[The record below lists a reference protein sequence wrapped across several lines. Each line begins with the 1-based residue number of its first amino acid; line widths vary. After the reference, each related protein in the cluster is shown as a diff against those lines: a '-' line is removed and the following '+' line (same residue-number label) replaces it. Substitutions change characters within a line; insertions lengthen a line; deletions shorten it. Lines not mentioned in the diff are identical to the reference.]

1 MSEQPPVANLTFV
14 NERSR
19 RMAEDALSIWP
30 KQEIILGCKQLQQYI
45 DENDT
50 TISRRHLV
58 LRCVQFDED
67 AATWNVAPMVYA
79 EDLSMN
85 GTILVREG
93 PDEDGSTVRLDHQL
107 TKSMGPVLLQHGDC
121 LYFSKSTFVQYKET
135 TPESEHKMS
144 FIMSCEVK
152 RVDDEF
158 DIFSRLIGAG
168 GQGKVFIAWDRKAG
182 QQLACKV
189 VSLAGVKLDHD
200 KGAPKQA
207 STQATA
213 NHGSKLQPTKLLRK
227 IHRLEVEYDIL
238 KDLSHPNIIDMRK
251 VFITTHHI
259 YIMQELMTGGDLFS
273 YIFYKGGILGD
284 SLSAVI
290 TRQLLKAV
298 EYLHSKGVVHRDI
311 KPENILM
318 SSWED
323 GSRVV
328 LTDFGIAKRISASSA
343 STSQFGAR
351 FRMFST
357 CGTFGFA
364 APEVNKLNPT
374 IAGNKGYSSAID
386 MWSVGTVTALMLT
399 SSLAFDH
406 RPSDGDIGPVNTRSY
421 SAYDLSDIDQGK
433 QAWENVPK
441 RARNFVTS
449 LLALQ
454 EDKRLTAKKAL
465 QHSWFTNHICA
476 ASFDAVYEKS
486 ICDWKPRATPQAD
499 IVVTID
505 TSDIAIPTPSASQ
518 IVRQRSDSAVIQS
531 EFFQKDATDKDI
543 AGPMDTSSNP
553 GLATEQELDTTPI
566 LAASPA
572 SAPSQPSSAQPSSS
586 DSASRTTIPQFST
599 PSPVLDDPFQPSYLR
614 PPESSDLDQDLD
626 ALQPSARLKNL
637 QASSEFT
644 WPSSPPN
651 KHMKRFAS
659 FEFPWPSQP
668 AKMRR

>member
-1 MSEQPPVANLTFV
+1 MTEQPPVANLTFV

-19 RMAEDALSIWP
+19 RVAEDALSIWP

-45 DENDT
+45 DVNDT

-121 LYFSKSTFVQYKET
+121 LYFSRSTFVQYKET
-135 TPESEHKMS
+135 TPENEQKMS

-152 RVDDEF
+152 RLDEEF

-182 QQLACKV
+182 QQVACKA
-189 VSLAGVKLDHD
+189 VSLAGVNLDHD

-298 EYLHSKGVVHRDI
+298 EDLHSKGIVHRDI

-328 LTDFGIAKRISASSA
+328 LTDFGIAKRISASIA

-399 SSLAFDH
+399 GSLAFDH
-406 RPSDGDIGPVNTRSY
+406 RASDGDIGPVNTRSY

-486 ICDWKPRATPQAD
+486 ICDWKPRTTPQAD
-499 IVVTID
+499 IMVNID
-505 TSDIAIPTPSASQ
+505 TSDIAIPTLSASE
-518 IVRQRSDSAVIQS
+518 IVRQRSDSAVVQS
-531 EFFQKDATDKDI
+531 EFFQKDATDEDI
-543 AGPMDTSSNP
+543 ADPMDTFSHP
-553 GLATEQELDTTPI
+553 DQATEQGLDTTPI

-572 SAPSQPSSAQPSSS
+572 SAPSSLLLTAPY
-586 DSASRTTIPQFST
+586 I
-599 PSPVLDDPFQPSYLR
+599 
-614 PPESSDLDQDLD
+614 
-626 ALQPSARLKNL
+626 NI
-637 QASSEFT
+637 
-644 WPSSPPN
+644 
-651 KHMKRFAS
+651 
-659 FEFPWPSQP
+659 
-668 AKMRR
+668 

>member
-1 MSEQPPVANLTFV
+1 MTEQPPVANLTFV
-14 NERSR
+14 NGRSR
-19 RMAEDALSIWP
+19 RMAEGI
-30 KQEIILGCKQLQQYI
+30 YI

-93 PDEDGSTVRLDHQL
+93 PDEDSSTVRLDHQL
-107 TKSMGPVLLQHGDC
+107 TKSMGPVLLQDGDC

-135 TPESEHKMS
+135 TPENEHKMS

-152 RVDDEF
+152 RLDDEF
-158 DIFSRLIGAG
+158 DISSRLIGAG

-182 QQLACKV
+182 QQLACKA

-298 EYLHSKGVVHRDI
+298 EYLHSEGVVHRDI

-499 IVVTID
+499 IVVNID

-518 IVRQRSDSAVIQS
+518 IIRQRSDSAVVQS
-531 EFFQKDATDKDI
+531 EFFQTDANDEDN
-543 AGPMDTSSNP
+543 ADPMDTSSNP
-553 GLATEQELDTTPI
+553 GLPTEQELDTTPI

-586 DSASRTTIPQFST
+586 NPASRTTIPQSST

-614 PPESSDLDQDLD
+614 PPESSDPDQDLD

>member
-1 MSEQPPVANLTFV
+1 MTEQPPVANLTFV

-30 KQEIILGCKQLQQYI
+30 KQEIILGCKQLQQYAGLSPS
-45 DENDT
+45 DT
-50 TISRRHLV
+50 
-58 LRCVQFDED
+58 
-67 AATWNVAPMVYA
+67 
-79 EDLSMN
+79 
-85 GTILVREG
+85 
-93 PDEDGSTVRLDHQL
+93 
-107 TKSMGPVLLQHGDC
+107 
-121 LYFSKSTFVQYKET
+121 
-135 TPESEHKMS
+135 EH
-144 FIMSCEVK
+144 
-152 RVDDEF
+152 
-158 DIFSRLIGAG
+158 
-168 GQGKVFIAWDRKAG
+168 
-182 QQLACKV
+182 
-189 VSLAGVKLDHD
+189 
-200 KGAPKQA
+200 
-207 STQATA
+207 
-213 NHGSKLQPTKLLRK
+213 
-227 IHRLEVEYDIL
+227 

-399 SSLAFDH
+399 GSLAFDY

-433 QAWENVPK
+433 QAWENVPR

-499 IVVTID
+499 IVVNID

-518 IVRQRSDSAVIQS
+518 IIRQRSDSAVVQS
-531 EFFQKDATDKDI
+531 EFFQTDAKDEDNAD
-543 AGPMDTSSNP
+543 PMDTSSNP

-586 DSASRTTIPQFST
+586 DSASRTTIPQSST

-614 PPESSDLDQDLD
+614 PPESSDPDQDLD
-626 ALQPSARLKNL
+626 FLQPSARLKNL